1 MRRGA
6 SFLESQNVGLCRDHG
21 HWKTLRGQWIK
32 KKNYKFYNNHICKW
46 NILYLQGKTLPER
59 HAKTTKKP
67 QNLPGRE
74 TREIS
79 RVAKRQNTASHD
91 DLTIQIGWE
100 KLIFRPPTHPV
111 GQKTLFSV
119 CLKIVRKWPAFC
131 SGHSLKV
138 GSYQCHR
145 GLK

>member
-46 NILYLQGKTLPER
+46 NIFYLHGKTLPER
-59 HAKTTKKP
+59 HAKTTKKNSKFAGNP
-67 QNLPGRE
+67 KNYLEWQSDR
-74 TREIS
+74 IQQ
-79 RVAKRQNTASHD
+79 V

-111 GQKTLFSV
+111 GQKKLFSV

-138 GSYQCHR
+138 GLYQCHR